1 MKAQTSTEYL
11 IILAIV
17 IVIALVVVGVMGGI
31 PTLGG
36 QASSRTAEAYW
47 AQTDLGITGYKVDAD
62 SGDDDQFVVKNNKR
76 FTIKITDIQVNAV
89 DITEGSDYT
98 LSPGETVTLTATV
111 GSGTAGNTFSY
122 GVNATYDDEDN
133 GITGYTFLPTEK
145 LSGEYQ

>member
-36 QASSRTAEAYW
+36 QSGARTAEAYW
-47 AQTDLGITGYKVDAD
+47 TQTDIALSNYKVTAS
-62 SGDDDQFVVKNNKR
+62 SGDDDQFVIKNNKR
-76 FTIKITDIQVNAV
+76 FTIKVTDMQVNGV
-89 DITEGSDYT
+89 DITEASDYT

-111 GSGTAGNTFSY
+111 DSGTIGNSY
-122 GVNATYDDEDN
+122 SLEVNATYDDEDN
-133 GITGYTFLPTEK
+133 GITGYTMIPSEK
-145 LSGEYQ
+145 LTGEYQ